1 MPDLIELQ
9 KDKTLFEAKTEEVS
23 LHKQIKQQE
32 NQIPPPEP
40 EYERKQKQLS
50 WTIAPQLQEKEMLK
64 GAERAKFAKN
74 EQLEQSMN
82 EEEQILLKREE
93 QSFQSLEK
101 LFQEIH
107 QPARHGLMFRRVLR
121 KISQEM
127 EQALQIFHAI
137 QENKEEIFYEDSD
150 GNEKSYEPPRYT
162 YEYEFNVTIFVDS
175 PWFDKIELE
184 LSDGNRPDSRYSDL
198 YREYEQKML
207 ELADILM
214 NRKDM
219 SATYDGPGPGMFTVV
234 AHNPTP
240 EPSPVPAAP
249 PIDHEEW
256 ICPSCGAQNDGKF
269 CKNCGCQKPAAMT
282 IHCESCDSDIE
293 YRIKPPKFCPECGNP
308 FR

>member
-107 QPARHGLMFRRVLR
+107 QLRVMDSCFGEFSGRSARR
-121 KISQEM
+121 
-127 EQALQIFHAI
+127 
-137 QENKEEIFYEDSD
+137 
-150 GNEKSYEPPRYT
+150 
-162 YEYEFNVTIFVDS
+162 
-175 PWFDKIELE
+175 W
-184 LSDGNRPDSRYSDL
+184 NRFCR
-198 YREYEQKML
+198 
-207 ELADILM
+207 
-214 NRKDM
+214 
-219 SATYDGPGPGMFTVV
+219 F
-234 AHNPTP
+234 
-240 EPSPVPAAP
+240 
-249 PIDHEEW
+249 
-256 ICPSCGAQNDGKF
+256 SCHSGK
-269 CKNCGCQKPAAMT
+269 
-282 IHCESCDSDIE
+282 
-293 YRIKPPKFCPECGNP
+293 
-308 FR
+308 

>member
-107 QPARHGLMFRRVLR
+107 QPARSWTHV
-121 KISQEM
+121 SESSP
-127 EQALQIFHAI
+127 
-137 QENKEEIFYEDSD
+137 EDQPGD
-150 GNEKSYEPPRYT
+150 GTGS
-162 YEYEFNVTIFVDS
+162 
-175 PWFDKIELE
+175 
-184 LSDGNRPDSRYSDL
+184 
-198 YREYEQKML
+198 
-207 ELADILM
+207 AD
-214 NRKDM
+214 
-219 SATYDGPGPGMFTVV
+219 F
-234 AHNPTP
+234 
-240 EPSPVPAAP
+240 
-249 PIDHEEW
+249 
-256 ICPSCGAQNDGKF
+256 SCHSGK
-269 CKNCGCQKPAAMT
+269 
-282 IHCESCDSDIE
+282 
-293 YRIKPPKFCPECGNP
+293 
-308 FR
+308 